1 MEMRVKNMVIKY
13 GFTITSNAEINI
25 LGKVETSISKK
36 KSKNIDSILAHEFKK
51 QCNISPNSTFFLFDI
66 ALFCECWGNE
76 TISK

>member
-36 KSKNIDSILAHEFKK
+36 KIQKY
-51 QCNISPNSTFFLFDI
+51 
-66 ALFCECWGNE
+66 
-76 TISK
+76 